1 MNHNLRTGLLI
12 VVFIVLVSAG
22 ILQPV
27 EVKIRSVVS
36 SIGNTFLPDNQVP
49 ELVAESEIDQLV
61 QQNQQLKNDLD
72 LKRKRGDSLLA
83 ASIVARSS
91 GLFNRAVVLNRGS
104 DDGIRINN
112 AILAQGVIIGTVKSV
127 NTNESTVLLVQ
138 DQDFRLD
145 VAIDGGERGVLKG
158 GINGPYIDRVL
169 PGVKIVQ
176 GQLVSSGI
184 SNQSIPSGLPVGR
197 TVGVLENSDEVFQ
210 KVQISVPILVN
221 QVSSVQ
227 VVLR

>member
-1 MNHNLRTGLLI
+1 VNHNIRTALLI
-12 VVFIVLVSAG
+12 IVFVVLISVG
-22 ILQPV
+22 TLQPV
-27 EVKIRSVVS
+27 EVKIRSLVS
-36 SIGNTFLPDNQVP
+36 SIGNTFLPDNHVSK
-49 ELVAESEIDQLV
+49 LVTESEIDQLAE
-61 QQNQQLKNDLD
+61 QNQQLSNDLD

-104 DDGIRINN
+104 DDGVKLNN
-112 AILAQGVIIGTVKSV
+112 AILAQGVIIGTVQSV
-127 NTNESTVLLVQ
+127 NKNESTVLLIQ

-158 GINGPYIDRVL
+158 GINGPYVDRVL

-197 TVGVLENSDEVFQ
+197 TVGVLKDSDEVFQ
-210 KVQISVPILVN
+210 KVQIAVPILVN

>member
-1 MNHNLRTGLLI
+1 MNHNIRTALLI
-12 VVFIVLVSAG
+12 IVFVVLISVG
-22 ILQPV
+22 TLQPV
-27 EVKIRSVVS
+27 EVKIRSLVS
-36 SIGNTFLPDNQVP
+36 SIGNTFLPDNHVSK
-49 ELVAESEIDQLV
+49 LVTESEIDQLAE
-61 QQNQQLKNDLD
+61 QNQQLSNDLD

-104 DDGIRINN
+104 DDGVKLNN
-112 AILAQGVIIGTVKSV
+112 AILAQGVIIGTVQSV
-127 NTNESTVLLVQ
+127 NKNESTVLLIQ

-158 GINGPYIDRVL
+158 GINGPYVDRVL

-197 TVGVLENSDEVFQ
+197 TVGVLKDSDEVFQ
-210 KVQISVPILVN
+210 KVQIAVPILVN